1 MPNYIVIFG
10 ISFNE
15 YKYNI
20 HSRSTL
26 LDAANSN
33 MLFHKNNG
41 SGSKLQL
48 KPLVFNNGLDLPK
61 SINSCVR
68 HAIYCLFSYQCIL
81 SIPSDPLL
89 VRIKQLYNKMVND
102 FWNSLPGFPSN
113 SISVLK
119 NTPSFHIHTPYCH
132 EFAACYGIE
141 PMSESHQILV
151 TKSFSAMQNAENYV
165 LNLPEFKKFKKRNTC
180 DPFVVI
186 CYSSGQCK
194 VFLFSELDK
203 ELTRGK
209 TQLFGENI
217 GMTTDSWTNQ
227 SLILKN
233 AAEIH
238 RNTTNCN
245 NIYIFCDPTGRFYI
259 QPPQYAG
266 LLPLFNRYKAF
277 FNLFS
282 IFGADPILNIKSE
295 FDTNNTPEQV
305 FQITLQNKLIKLNKI
320 QTKQEHFIGKIDIN
334 LSFFKRK
341 TSTTID
347 RVTRGLKLGN
357 MNITWLP
364 NNHTLT
370 FEQIYELLLNKTE
383 NSTNSTAYDLS
394 YAETTNWNT
403 LLVFVVLVLFA
414 IMLGV
419 TLIHNSAESNPLTF

>member
-1 MPNYIVIFG
+1 MRTASDIFSVKTIQQPNCTNEGYMPNYIVIFG

-68 HAIYCLFSYQCIL
+68 HVIYCLFPYQCIL

-102 FWNSLPGFPSN
+102 FWNSLPGFSSN

-165 LNLPEFKKFKKRNTC
+165 LNLPEFKKFKKCNTC

-194 VFLFSELDK
+194 VFLYSELDK

-233 AAEIH
+233 AAEIQLTATISIYFVIQLVGFTFSH
-238 RNTTNCN
+238 HNTLG
-245 NIYIFCDPTGRFYI
+245 FC
-259 QPPQYAG
+259 
-266 LLPLFNRYKAF
+266 
-277 FNLFS
+277 LFS
-282 IFGADPILNIKSE
+282 IDTRRFSIYFLFLVPIQ
-295 FDTNNTPEQV
+295 F
-305 FQITLQNKLIKLNKI
+305 
-320 QTKQEHFIGKIDIN
+320 
-334 LSFFKRK
+334 
-341 TSTTID
+341 
-347 RVTRGLKLGN
+347 
-357 MNITWLP
+357 
-364 NNHTLT
+364 
-370 FEQIYELLLNKTE
+370 
-383 NSTNSTAYDLS
+383 
-394 YAETTNWNT
+394 
-403 LLVFVVLVLFA
+403 
-414 IMLGV
+414 
-419 TLIHNSAESNPLTF
+419 